1 MQDNN
6 MILNFRVNNS
16 NTNKKIHYNEALAK
30 YSEMETKYKKDVFLE
45 LDNGKACIVYYT
57 ELDYVVLYEIQ
68 LEDYKQLSNLIID
81 FDESNMK
88 VLINA

>member
-1 MQDNN
+1 MQKNN
-6 MILNFRVNNS
+6 TILNFRVNNS

-45 LDNGKACIVYYT
+45 LDNGKAYIVYYT

-68 LEDYKQLSNLIID
+68 LEDYKQLSDLIID